1 MEDGCRN
8 VPSSTF
14 IFSDYLMRNKL
25 AIVSLCIALLP
36 LHSSAQN
43 GADKFQEKFD
53 KFKKQKQGK
62 YDNFRN
68 EVNRKYADFI
78 RQSWAK
84 LKPEPPVVKPKEEDV
99 PPVIVPPQDT
109 ISATPIIDTPLP
121 PIINVIE
128 PPVIE
133 SQPIP
138 VAPIQEIPMPVTE
151 DAISTDCWGTTFN
164 VRFSN
169 NQKFKLNGYSNE
181 DVAYAWEK
189 MSEESY
195 NNTIRDCL
203 LARAE
208 HQLNDWAYLNFLHN
222 LSQTIYGNSNEAVL
236 LTAYLYCQSGYK
248 IRFARNG
255 SNLRMLFSS
264 QHCIYGK
271 SCFVID
277 GFNFYVFGEDITG
290 ELEFCPG
297 TYPNEKPLS
306 LLIPKQPVLDISE
319 SAKRTLVS
327 SAYPEISINV
337 SVNENIVKLC
347 SEYPSS
353 FIDNDFMTRWA
364 MYANT
369 PLADDVKEQ
378 LYPQLNQIISG
389 QTQLEAVNRL
399 LNWIQTGFVYEYDD
413 KVWGDDRP
421 FFAEET
427 LYYPYCD
434 CEDRA
439 ILLSRL
445 VRDLLNLDAILV
457 YYPGHLAM
465 AVGFTEEVKGDH
477 ITVDNK
483 RFIVCDP
490 TYINAPAGKTMPD
503 MDNSTAKIALLS
515 K

>member
-43 GADKFQEKFD
+43 GADKFQEKFE

-84 LKPEPPVVKPKEEDV
+84 SKPEPPVEKPKEEEV

-109 ISATPIIDTPLP
+109 ISTTPIIDTPLP
-121 PIINVIE
+121 PIINVVE

-151 DAISTDCWGTTFN
+151 DVVSTECWGTTFK

-169 NQKFKLNGYSNE
+169 NQRFKLSGYSNE
-181 DVAYAWEK
+181 DVAIAWEK

-208 HQLNDWAYLNFLHN
+208 HQLNDWAYLNFLHH
-222 LSQTIYGNSNEAVL
+222 LSQTIYGNSNETVL
-236 LTAYLYCQSGYK
+236 FTAYLYCQSGYK
-248 IRFARNG
+248 IRFARSG

-271 SCFVID
+271 GCFVID
-277 GFNFYVFGEDITG
+277 GYNFYVFGDDITG

-306 LLIPKQPVLDISE
+306 LLIPKQPVLDLTE
-319 SAKRTLVS
+319 SQTRTLTS
-327 SAYPEISINV
+327 SAYPEMSINV
-337 SVNENIVKLC
+337 SVNENIVELC

-369 PLADDVKEQ
+369 PLADDVKER

-413 KVWGDDRP
+413 KVWGDDRA
-421 FFAEET
+421 FFAEES

-434 CEDRA
+434 CEDRS
-439 ILLSRL
+439 ILFSRL
-445 VRDLLNLDAILV
+445 VRDLLGLKVLLV
-457 YYPGHLAM
+457 HYPGHLAT
-465 AVGFTEEVKGDH
+465 AVCFTEQVTGDY
-477 ITVDNK
+477 ISLNNQKFV
-483 RFIVCDP
+483 VCDP
-490 TYINAPAGKTMPD
+490 TYIGAPVGATMSD
-503 MDNSTAKIALLS
+503 MDNATAKVILLE
-515 K
+515 